1 MRKCILNYMVIG
13 VLVSL
18 TACSTTHQL
27 SINTIEPAEVDL
39 ARNIKRIG
47 IINSSI
53 PSERAEYKDRL
64 GQILSSEDREL
75 AKQGTDAAI
84 NGLFDELAKDQRFEK
99 ILLLE
104 DVPEVMKGIS
114 PASDAN
120 SWNTIETL
128 CRTHDVDAIFSLAFY
143 DTDTKISLKKTKMQE
158 RDLVRDI
165 VEVKAHEITLET
177 LIENGWR
184 IYDPQNKEV
193 IDEFTFND
201 QVTSSAKGISPM
213 RALKAITDRKDAVL
227 HKSMSTGSAYGSR
240 LQPSKQVIY
249 RDYYISGTENLVEAD
264 KLAQNEDYE
273 GARLL
278 WEQDIDHSSA
288 KIRARACHNLAVIQ
302 EYRGNLETALD
313 WASKSYDHSKS
324 KSTKDYLEALQ
335 HRITQKEVLAQQL
348 TYGSILGR

>member
-1 MRKCILNYMVIG
+1 MRKCLLNCLVAGSLILI
-13 VLVSL
+13 

-27 SINTIEPAEVDL
+27 SINTIAPAEVDL

-64 GQILSSEDREL
+64 GQILASEDKEL

-84 NGLFDELAKDQRFEK
+84 NGLFEELANDQRFEE

-114 PASDAN
+114 PVPDAN

-128 CRTHDVDAIFSLAFY
+128 CQMHDVDAIFSLAYY
-143 DTDTKISLKKTKMQE
+143 DTDTKISLKNTKMQE
-158 RDLVRDI
+158 RDLVRDY

-184 IYDPQNKEV
+184 IYDPQNKEI

-201 QVTSSAKGISPM
+201 QVTASAKGISPM
-213 RALKAITDRKDAVL
+213 RALRAVTDRKDSIL
-227 HKSMSTGSAYGSR
+227 QKSMNTGSAYGSR
-240 LQPSKQVIY
+240 LQPSKQVIV
-249 RDYYISGTENLVEAD
+249 REYYISGTDRLVEAD
-264 KLAQNEDYE
+264 KLAQNEDYD
-273 GARLL
+273 AAKLL
-278 WEQDIDHSSA
+278 WEQDVEHVNA
-288 KIRARACHNLAVIQ
+288 KIRARACHNLAVIN
-302 EYRGNLETALD
+302 EYKGDLENAVD
-313 WASKSYDHSKS
+313 WASKSNDHAKS
-324 KSTKDYLEALQ
+324 KITKKYIEALQ
-335 HRITQKEVLAQQL
+335 HRIAQKEVLAQQL